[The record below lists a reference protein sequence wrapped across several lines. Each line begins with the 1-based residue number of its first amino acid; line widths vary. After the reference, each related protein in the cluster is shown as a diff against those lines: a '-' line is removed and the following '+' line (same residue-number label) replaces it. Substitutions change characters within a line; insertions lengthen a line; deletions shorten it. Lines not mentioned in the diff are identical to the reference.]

1 MKKIRIVV
9 LLGMLC
15 ICCAGCGNATSNKV
29 KTTNRSDVKSEA
41 KAEET
46 IEIDSYDGRDYD
58 LVMEHLNDFPTELE
72 ELKNSNIYF
81 CTNAVSYHREI
92 LDTFMEKVENGE
104 KCSLYA
110 AYYPPAGNV
119 IPTYIQYNGKNFYV
133 FEKSENSDTLNSE
146 GIGSIKGKIFK
157 YLSVVDVPN
166 SAYEDI
172 DFSDMTEGIR
182 YIVLANKQV
191 TSVEEC
197 VNLEDSYSNL
207 QVSPFNTE
215 DELESHKVN
224 PYMS

>member
-1 MKKIRIVV
+1 MKKEFGIV
-9 LLGMLC
+9 LLTGMLC
-15 ICCAGCGNATSNKV
+15 ICCAGCGNTTSNKV
-29 KTTNRSDVKSEA
+29 KTTNRSDVKSET

-72 ELKNSNIYF
+72 DLKNSNIYF
-81 CTNAVSYHREI
+81 CTDKVSHHRDI
-92 LDTFMEKVENGE
+92 LDIFLEKVENGK

-110 AYYPPAGNV
+110 AYYPPEGNM

-146 GIGSIKGKIFK
+146 DIGSNQGKTFK

-172 DFSDMTEGIR
+172 DFSDMTEGIK

-191 TSVEEC
+191 TSVDEC
-197 VNLEDSYSNL
+197 VNLKDSYSIL
-207 QVSPFNTE
+207 QVSPFDTE

-224 PYMS
+224 S